1 MTTPQLRRAA
11 GLTALLGIFAHAF
24 AAETAKPDEEKV
36 VTLSPFEVVSDNN
49 GYYGANTMSGTRLNS
64 KIEDLGA
71 SITVVTKQQMQD
83 FALLDINDI
92 FNYEAGTE
100 GTG

>member
-1 MTTPQLRRAA
+1 MLSPKFPVLLCVATLLAA
-11 GLTALLGIFAHAF
+11 PLGRSANAPATAN
-24 AAETAKPDEEKV
+24 ETSGEEQV
-36 VTLSPFEVVSDNN
+36 VKLSPFEVVSDNN
-49 GYYGANTMSGTRLNS
+49 GYYASNTMSGTRLNS

-92 FNYEAGTE
+92 FNYEA
-100 GTG
+100 